1 VKHLP
6 SLSCVAGKGG
16 LWVKIIRKPREG
28 LYGRYM
34 DTKEYYKAVADE
46 LREHLEYRKRKPL
59 LWLTSRE
66 ISDIIA
72 NNRHWKVNEATLMS
86 IYKEIK
92 TKVTQINSSHQ
103 QTSTEDRT

>member
-1 VKHLP
+1 MK
-6 SLSCVAGKGG
+6 S
-16 LWVKIIRKPREG
+16 IRKPREG

-46 LREHLEYRKRKPL
+46 LREHLEHRKRKPL

>member
-1 VKHLP
+1 M
-6 SLSCVAGKGG
+6 
-16 LWVKIIRKPREG
+16 KIIRKPREG
-28 LYGRYM
+28 LHGRYM

>member
-1 VKHLP
+1 
-6 SLSCVAGKGG
+6 
-16 LWVKIIRKPREG
+16 VKIIRKPREG

-46 LREHLEYRKRKPL
+46 LREHLEHRKRKPL

>member
-1 VKHLP
+1 M
-6 SLSCVAGKGG
+6 
-16 LWVKIIRKPREG
+16 KIIRKPREG

-46 LREHLEYRKRKPL
+46 LREHLEYRKKKPL

>member
-1 VKHLP
+1 
-6 SLSCVAGKGG
+6 
-16 LWVKIIRKPREG
+16 
-28 LYGRYM
+28 M

>member
-1 VKHLP
+1 
-6 SLSCVAGKGG
+6 
-16 LWVKIIRKPREG
+16 
-28 LYGRYM
+28 M

-72 NNRHWKVNEATLMS
+72 NNRHWKVSEATLMS

>member
-1 VKHLP
+1 M
-6 SLSCVAGKGG
+6 
-16 LWVKIIRKPREG
+16 KIIRKPREG

>member
-1 VKHLP
+1 M
-6 SLSCVAGKGG
+6 
-16 LWVKIIRKPREG
+16 KIIRKPREG

-46 LREHLEYRKRKPL
+46 LREHLEHRKRKPL

>member
-1 VKHLP
+1 
-6 SLSCVAGKGG
+6 
-16 LWVKIIRKPREG
+16 
-28 LYGRYM
+28 M

-46 LREHLEYRKRKPL
+46 LRDHLEYRKRKPL

-72 NNRHWKVNEATLMS
+72 NNRHWKVSEATLMS

-92 TKVTQINSSHQ
+92 TKVTQINRSHQ
-103 QTSTEDRT
+103 EPPEELKMK